1 MSDYLGLSYFLFA
14 VSPNPMKISVVSD
27 PLDGTSAD
35 AMTRK
40 PDQLNLSECSRSQ

>member
-27 PLDGTSAD
+27 PLDGTSARF
-35 AMTRK
+35 T
-40 PDQLNLSECSRSQ
+40 N